1 MLIPRQKV
9 PALTLDT
16 LDHGTF
22 DVHDDGSERGT
33 VVCFYRGLHCPL
45 CANYLKEL
53 EKQTPA
59 FAERGVKTIAISSD
73 GEERTRAMAEK
84 VGAGTLRTPKDVV
97 DAHKAGARFGVSP
110 GLSTRVLDAAEEV
123 GLPML
128 PGVATPSEA
137 MAAADRGLSV
147 LKFFPA
153 EANGGA
159 PVLKAWAS
167 PLKGLVFCPTGG
179 VSKANAGD
187 YLGLENVVCV
197 GGSWVAPGK
206 LLAAGDWAGITALAI
221 S

>member
-1 MLIPRQKV
+1 MDILSVCRLAPVV
-9 PALTLDT
+9 PVLVVEDLAHAAPLAKALSAGGLKALEVTL
-16 LDHGTF
+16 
-22 DVHDDGSERGT
+22 R
-33 VVCFYRGLHCPL
+33 
-45 CANYLKEL
+45 
-53 EKQTPA
+53 TPA
-59 FAERGVKTIAISSD
+59 ALDVI
-73 GEERTRAMAEK
+73 RAMIDAAPDAV

-206 LLAAGDWAGITALAI
+206 LLAAGDWAGITALAKDAAALPAG
-221 S
+221 